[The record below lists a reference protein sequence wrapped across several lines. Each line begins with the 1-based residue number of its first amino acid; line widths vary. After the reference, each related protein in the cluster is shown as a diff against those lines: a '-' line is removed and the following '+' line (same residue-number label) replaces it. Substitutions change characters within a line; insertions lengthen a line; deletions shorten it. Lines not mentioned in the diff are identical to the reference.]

1 MTPKEFV
8 TKYWPYAMQSQAK
21 TKVPALVIM
30 AQAAVETGW
39 GSVVVGNMM
48 FGKKDSDGMNGNE
61 QLLTTTEY
69 LDDPNKKFPVVL
81 SVIKVGEKLWKYKVK
96 DWFRKYATP
105 EESFTDHARLIAGSK
120 RYAEAMKFTDDPYRF
135 AAEIHKAGYAT
146 DLHYTEKLH
155 KLIDTIKVIIDEMEK
170 SKTKLNI

>member
-1 MTPKEFV
+1 MTPKQFV
-8 TKYWPYAMQSQAK
+8 EKYWPYAMQSQAK

-69 LDDPNKKFPVVL
+69 LSDPNKKFPVVL
-81 SVIKVGEKLWKYKVK
+81 SVLKVGEKMWKYKVK
-96 DWFRKYATP
+96 DWFRKYNTP
-105 EESFTDHARLIAGSK
+105 EESFTDHARLLVNSP
-120 RYAEAMKFTDDPYRF
+120 RYRNAMLHTDDPYRF

-146 DLHYTEKLH
+146 DPDYTKKLH
-155 KLIDTIKVIIDEMEK
+155 SLIDTIK
-170 SKTKLNI
+170 KLTPTANSLT